1 MKTQQIETDRS
12 VEDRIKGIIVETL
25 DLEVDPEEIGSEDLL
40 FGGGIGLNSMA
51 TIEIIVGIEKAFEI
65 QVPDEDL
72 RVELF
77 DSVQTMADYVRS
89 VIPASKSAT

>member
-1 MKTQQIETDRS
+1 MKTRQIETDRS
-12 VEDRIKGIIVETL
+12 VEHRIKIIIVETL
-25 DLEVDPEEIGSEDLL
+25 DLEVDPDEIGSEDLL